1 MLGDFFVLHDVLS
14 AEECQQYIDFYDS
27 QSKPSLI
34 EGKGKV
40 SDVRRSE
47 NSFLELNKLQTD
59 PVLLSITQKL
69 TAAFSE
75 VAYNVFRREIKH
87 IENIQYTKYKE
98 GDYYDWH
105 IDSGHDYASFRDISG
120 TIELSPPEDFEG
132 GELCFFP
139 TENHSTA
146 KQGTLIIFPSTMA
159 HKVKPV
165 TSGIRRSLV
174 VWAGIED
181 PSVAR
186 WDTRNKND
194 VQRLLWGVDK

>member
-14 AEECQQYIDFYDS
+14 AEECQKYIDIQDS
-27 QSKPSLI
+27 TIKPSRV
-34 EGKGKV
+34 ESGSVVNEK
-40 SDVRRSE
+40 RRSD
-47 NSFLELNKLQTD
+47 NSFIDLNTLQNNTD
-59 PVLLSITQKL
+59 LFNITRKI
-69 TAAFSE
+69 TAVFSE
-75 VAYNVFRREIKH
+75 VAYNIFRRDINH
-87 IENIQYTKYKE
+87 IEEIQYTKYKE

-105 IDSGHDYASFRDISG
+105 IDSGHDFASFRDISG

-139 TENHSTA
+139 VENHATP

-174 VWAGIED
+174 IWAGIED
-181 PSVAR
+181 PAVAQ
-186 WDTRNKND
+186 WDVRNKHD
-194 VQRLLWGVDK
+194 VQKLLWGIEK